1 MSGASQ
7 QMLDAS
13 TGRLRRRAPEDAWLL
28 RLVIALA
35 VAYTAM
41 FLWTSRLEHYNAIG
55 AVVIGPVLVALAI
68 PFLRYAYQREDD
80 PWVGNVVVLGFF
92 AKILGALARYFVA
105 GAFFGGAPDATVYG
119 NWGTAIAEQIRAG
132 QAVDVGRDYLVGS
145 GFVRLIT
152 GLLFAVTGPTRVG
165 GFLVF
170 AILSYVG
177 LYLFHRAFAL
187 AVPDGNRRLYAVLVF
202 LLPSIVYWPSSI
214 GKEAWLT
221 LTIGITAYAV
231 ARLLAG
237 RRHWLVVLLLG
248 LAGTTMVRP
257 HFSALLVAS
266 LVFAL
271 LLGRSVGKRRGPG
284 ALARIVA
291 IVVLVA
297 VSFQLGAELERFFG
311 VESID
316 LAATEEIFASTQQR
330 TDTGGSATDASLNLL
345 RQPHLLPLGI
355 VTVLFRPFPF
365 EVANVQGFL
374 TSLEGVG
381 LIALFVY
388 RRRSIWAA
396 VRSVR
401 SVPYVAFA
409 TSFALAFV
417 VAWSAIG
424 NYGILARQRTLVLPF
439 VLVLIAFAGP
449 PSRPYET
456 RSPRASMAE
465 RTTVTPPER

>member
-1 MSGASQ
+1 MVGASHQ
-7 QMLDAS
+7 VLDAS
-13 TGRLRRRAPEDAWLL
+13 TGRTRRRAPEDAWLL
-28 RLVIALA
+28 RFVVALA
-35 VAYTAM
+35 IVYTAV

-68 PFLRYAYQREDD
+68 PFLRYAYRREDD
-80 PWVGNVVVLGFF
+80 PWVGRVVVLGFF
-92 AKILGALARYFVA
+92 AKILGALARYFLA

-145 GFVRLIT
+145 GFIRLVT
-152 GLLFAVTGPTRVG
+152 GLLFTVTGPTRVG

-170 AILSYVG
+170 AILSYIG

-187 AVPDGNRRLYAVLVF
+187 AVPEGNRRLYAVLVF

-221 LTIGITAYAV
+221 FTIGITTYAV

-237 RRHWLVVLLLG
+237 RRHWLVVLLAG

-266 LVFAL
+266 LVIAL
-271 LLGRSVGKRRGPG
+271 LLGRSAGKRRGPG
-284 ALARIVA
+284 AFARVVA
-291 IVVLVA
+291 IGVLLA

-330 TDTGGSATDASLNLL
+330 TDTGGSATEASLNLI
-345 RQPHLLPLGI
+345 RQPHLLPLGV
-355 VTVLFRPFPF
+355 VTVLFRPFPY
-365 EVANVQGFL
+365 EVANVQGLL
-374 TSLEGVG
+374 TSLEGLG
-381 LIALFVY
+381 LIVLFVY

-396 VRSVR
+396 LRAVR

-409 TSFALAFV
+409 TTFALAFV

-439 VLVLIAFAGP
+439 VLVLIAFAGST
-449 PSRPYET
+449 SRPDKA
-456 RSPRASMAE
+456 RSREEPLGERAFVPSSE
-465 RTTVTPPER
+465 R